1 MLDLRQIATKER
13 SSKKQKTVPKGSE
26 WECGWLTAQRI
37 ANASSNVESQ
47 IHLHLIQIARANVW
61 VFVRYRTVQSR
72 IYQTHHTTHIRC
84 KCICSCVCAEGRK

>member
-72 IYQTHHTTHIRC
+72 IYQTLHTTHIRC
-84 KCICSCVCAEGRK
+84 KCICSCVCAGGRK